1 MTQDPLI
8 TEITPRDAHDLATGG
23 AATLVD
29 VREPFE
35 WQSGSA
41 AGALRMQMSTLPARH
56 FELPKDKP
64 VLLICA
70 SGGRSYSAAAFLVE
84 QGFDARSVAGGTAGW
99 VASLLPIDA

>member
-1 MTQDPLI
+1 MTQAPQI
-8 TEITPRDAHDLATGG
+8 TEISANDAHELATTG

-29 VREPFE
+29 IREPFE
-35 WQSGSA
+35 WEAGSA

-56 FELPKDKP
+56 FELPKDQP

-70 SGGRSYSAAAFLVE
+70 SGGRSCSAAAFLVE

-99 VASLLPIDA
+99 VASMLPIDA

>member
-1 MTQDPLI
+1 LTQATQI
-8 TEITPRDAHDLATGG
+8 TEISANDAHQLASSG

-35 WQSGSA
+35 WETGSA
-41 AGALRMQMSTLPARH
+41 AGALRMRMSTLSARH
-56 FELPKDKP
+56 VELPKDQP

-70 SGGRSYSAAAFLVE
+70 SGGRSYNAAAFLVE

-99 VASLLPIDA
+99 VASMLPIDA